1 MSLNEFK
8 KNIYSQNG
16 EDGIILEVLNRL
28 NLINKENLWCCE
40 FGAWDGKNSSNT
52 FALVEKYNI
61 NAVYIESD
69 SDKFKNLLK
78 TAKKFP
84 TIIPINLKVE
94 RQEHSQNSLDNILS
108 KTNISKDFDILSIDI
123 DSYDLEV
130 WESLKNYKPKI
141 VIIEI
146 NSSIPPG
153 ILQKHG
159 NNTQGNSFTSTLNTA
174 GKKGYQLVCHVGN
187 CFFVRNDFIDSLK
200 IDQKFL
206 DHPDLLF
213 QYDWLHEKNFIK
225 ETLIKVIPNFL
236 LAYLRVIKR
245 IFK

>member
-1 MSLNEFK
+1 MSLIEFK

-28 NLINKENLWCCE
+28 GLINKGNLWCCE

-61 NAVYIESD
+61 NAIYIESD
-69 SDKFKNLLK
+69 INKFKNLLK

-94 RQEHSQNSLDNILS
+94 RQEYSSNSLDSILA
-108 KTNISKDFDILSIDI
+108 KTNILKDFDILSIDI

-130 WESLKNYKPKI
+130 WESLKNYKPKV

-159 NNTQGNSFTSTLNTA
+159 IKTQGNSFTSTLNA
-174 GKKGYQLVCHVGN
+174 AKKKGYQLVCHIGN
-187 CFFVRNDFIDSLK
+187 CFFVRNDLINSLQ

-206 DHPDLLF
+206 DHPELLF
-213 QYDWLHEKNFIK
+213 QNDWLHNKNYVK
-225 ETLIKVIPNFL
+225 EILIKIIPNFL
-236 LAYLRVIKR
+236 LSYLRSIK
-245 IFK
+245 IMFK